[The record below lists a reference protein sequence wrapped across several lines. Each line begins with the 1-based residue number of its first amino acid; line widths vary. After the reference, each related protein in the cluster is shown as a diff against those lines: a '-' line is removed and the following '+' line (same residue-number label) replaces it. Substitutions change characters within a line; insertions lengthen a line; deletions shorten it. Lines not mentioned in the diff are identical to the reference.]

1 MGITKE
7 EKQLLIEQFGK
18 KANDSGSPEVQ
29 IAIFTRRIQLM
40 TEHLKRNKKDFVTE
54 RSLLKLVGKRKRL
67 LQYLKEKDIERY
79 REVIKNLNLR
89 K

>member
-29 IAIFTRRIQLM
+29 IAIFTRRIQHM
-40 TEHLKRNKKDFVTE
+40 TEHLKGNKKDFVTE

>member
-29 IAIFTRRIQLM
+29 IAIFTRRIQHM

-67 LQYLKEKDIERY
+67 LQYLREKDIERY

>member
-1 MGITKE
+1 MSISKE

-18 KANDSGSPEVQ
+18 KPGDCGSPEVQ
-29 IAIFTRRIQLM
+29 IAIFTQRIKEL
-40 TEHLKRNKKDFVTE
+40 TEHLKNNKKDFVTE

-67 LQYLKEKDIERY
+67 LQYLKDKDIERY
-79 REVIKNLNLR
+79 RDIVKKLNLR

>member
-29 IAIFTRRIQLM
+29 IAIFTRRIQHM